1 MARMRKPGGVEA
13 LKTSIP
19 ELIRQGTQSLQEIT
33 GLRAVAVVSMSPEES
48 GWKLGVE
55 LLERESVPDTMDV
68 LAVYDAFLDADG
80 RMVRFERTG
89 LRHRGDT
96 DS

>member
-1 MARMRKPGGVEA
+1 MHARIPGFTINCQFHGLSDA
-13 LKTSIP
+13 P
-19 ELIRQGTQSLQEIT
+19 GTQSLQEIT